1 MKNVFLFLIIIITL
15 FSSCT
20 ASTSTDTSITD
31 SNLCSSHESNEISN
45 DASQKESSDT
55 SDQEQMAVKDFFADE
70 KVIEVECDSG
80 TFLVKQTKHTYR
92 DSDLILLYIENQSSK
107 DYSVTINGKYL
118 DVSGETM
125 QTETQTF
132 DQFYSGYQNY
142 FIFYPN
148 STFSKFEYTLSFG
161 DVKKLSNNDPKS
173 YDKDIRVTDF
183 EYKFLRLEKGK
194 DVIRK
199 LLVEN
204 DDHTMYPSIIA
215 YITYSN
221 LTEFVRT
228 PYLDIILYNQKGE
241 VVSIF
246 SRAPY
251 ISGGQSF
258 GNGEPFP
265 IYQTTEETVVWP
277 EKYLGEISAIV
288 CVRSIDTYPNLQQ
301 HTPERFTTDGLGTEY
316 DFAE

>member
-1 MKNVFLFLIIIITL
+1 MKKTVLFISIIIMIL
-15 FSSCT
+15 SSCT
-20 ASTSTDTSITD
+20 TPTPMDTSATY
-31 SNLCSSHESNEISN
+31 SNLSSSFESTEYSEDISHLESSNNTNSGTFESNN
-45 DASQKESSDT
+45 
-55 SDQEQMAVKDFFADE
+55 FFANE
-70 KVIEVECDSG
+70 KVSEIKINDGS
-80 TFLVKQTKHTYR
+80 FLVKQTKHAYR
-92 DSDLILLYIENQSSK
+92 DSDFILLYIENQTDK
-107 DYSVTINGKYL
+107 DYSITISGKYL
-118 DVSGETM
+118 DDAGEAIKFED
-125 QTETQTF
+125 QAF
-132 DQFYSGYQNY
+132 DQFYSGYHNY
-142 FIFYPN
+142 FIFFPN
-148 STFSKFEYTLSFG
+148 FTFSKFEYTLSFG

-246 SRAPY
+246 SRAPH
-251 ISGGQSF
+251 ISGGQFF

-316 DFAE
+316 DFVE